1 MFAVDLLPFGDVENF
16 HFIPSK
22 KVETE
27 TMTANVTTAN
37 VIQVFSDI
45 QMKIS
50 NILFNLVINYT
61 FLFFVSALLD

>member
-16 HFIPSK
+16 HLILSK